1 MLVGESKAALPAVL
15 DSGLQATSAADAK
28 ESANTAINPFH
39 FGVGNRRPPGCRG
52 REISSE
58 SVVAR
63 LLLVIRTVVVGA
75 FAYDVEVLVE
85 TDLEHVA
92 IAESD
97 LFAMGCAAVPSVGL
111 DDRAAARE
119 VERDGGGL
127 VKSGT
132 VRGGSSSALEAI
144 AIACAGPHDDESE
157 RSAGDPS
164 RL

>member
-1 MLVGESKAALPAVL
+1 MSTGRWKFLGSIPLTVLVGESKAALPAVP

-28 ESANTAINPFH
+28 ESANAAINPFH

-52 REISSE
+52 QEISSE

-85 TDLEHVA
+85 TERERA
-92 IAESD
+92 TRRRSIS
-97 LFAMGCAAVPSVGL
+97 SVIHANSFLPIRFVG
-111 DDRAAARE
+111 AR
-119 VERDGGGL
+119 L
-127 VKSGT
+127 
-132 VRGGSSSALEAI
+132 
-144 AIACAGPHDDESE
+144 
-157 RSAGDPS
+157 